1 MENFPNVANKKRVR
15 KIELTAYCYAIPY
28 EKRLNTQKN
37 SHSIYI
43 LLIRGVIS
51 QTKML
56 LLTQRT

>member
-15 KIELTAYCYAIPY
+15 KTELTAYCYATPY

-51 QTKML
+51 QTKCYY
-56 LLTQRT
+56 